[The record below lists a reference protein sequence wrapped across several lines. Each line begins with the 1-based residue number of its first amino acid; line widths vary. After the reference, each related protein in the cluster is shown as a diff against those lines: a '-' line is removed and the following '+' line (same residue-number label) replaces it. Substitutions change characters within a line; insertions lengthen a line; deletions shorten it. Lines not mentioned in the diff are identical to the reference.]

1 MVGIRHGAGPDHI
14 GILRLAHQ
22 LSRLLFRRLLG
33 RHRPAITGPI
43 FLEQIAFPLHD
54 GTFNFGRIST
64 RPKAPCPRTSHTFIT
79 PACWRRRNSANESKM
94 GFPAIPIGATLP

>member
-1 MVGIRHGAGPDHI
+1 MARARDHI
-14 GILRLAHQ
+14 GILRLTDQ
-22 LSRLLFRRLLG
+22 FCRRLFRRLLG

-54 GTFNFGRIST
+54 GPFKFRPDFGPSEDPLSTDFPHVHHIRLLAETEFSQRIQ
-64 RPKAPCPRTSHTFIT
+64 
-79 PACWRRRNSANESKM
+79 KM